1 MKRTLCLL
9 LCLLM
14 AGSLLASC
22 GGGEAETQ
30 PAETTPEAQNTENTD
45 TETAE
50 ETESFD
56 PGLPDTS
63 FDGRTFTFLTK
74 GTEAFT

>member
-1 MKRTLCLL
+1 MKKTVCLL

-22 GGGEAETQ
+22 GSGEDETK
-30 PAETTPEAQNTENTD
+30 PAETTPSAESSAD
-45 TETAE
+45 TESEPVE

-56 PGLPDTS
+56 P
-63 FDGRTFTFLTK
+63 
-74 GTEAFT
+74 

>member
-1 MKRTLCLL
+1 MRRRNRMKKTVCLL

-22 GGGEAETQ
+22 GSGEDETK
-30 PAETTPEAQNTENTD
+30 PAETTPSAESSAD
-45 TETAE
+45 TESESLE

-56 PGLPDTS
+56 PGLPDTD
-63 FDGRTFTFLTK
+63 FEG
-74 GTEAFT
+74 